1 MKYIVE
7 NVFIASQEISPGISF
22 MNSVI
27 GQCPICKSTL
37 HVTRLNCRNCD
48 TTIDG
53 HFTLG
58 RLYQLSPE
66 QLEFAEVFLRC
77 EGKINR
83 VEQEIGLS
91 YPAVRARL
99 NDVIRALGY
108 EVGEQAAPRAVP
120 EEVRRDVLNELQ
132 QGRLSAE
139 EALQLLRG
147 ENN

>member
-1 MKYIVE
+1 
-7 NVFIASQEISPGISF
+7 
-22 MNSVI
+22 MNPVI
-27 GQCPICKSTL
+27 GQCPICGNNL

-58 RLYQLSPE
+58 RLYQLTAE
-66 QLEFAEVFLRC
+66 QLDFVEVFLRC

-99 NDVIRALGY
+99 VDVIRALGY
-108 EVGEQAAPRAVP
+108 EVGESPTAQRVVP
-120 EEVRRDVLNELQ
+120 EETSRDILNELQ
-132 QGRLSAE
+132 NGNLTAE

-147 ENN
+147 EGE

>member
-1 MKYIVE
+1 
-7 NVFIASQEISPGISF
+7 
-22 MNSVI
+22 MNPVI
-27 GQCPICKSTL
+27 GQCPICGGNL

-66 QLEFAEVFLRC
+66 QLDFVEVFLKC

-99 NDVIRALGY
+99 TDVIRALGY
-108 EVGEQAAPRAVP
+108 EVGDSSASQRPIP
-120 EEVRRDVLNELQ
+120 DEVRRDILNELQ
-132 QGRLSAE
+132 RGKLSAE
-139 EALQLLRG
+139 EALQMLRG
-147 ENN
+147 EG

>member
-1 MKYIVE
+1 
-7 NVFIASQEISPGISF
+7 
-22 MNSVI
+22 MNPVI
-27 GQCPICKSTL
+27 GQCPICGSNL

-58 RLYQLSPE
+58 RLYQLSSE
-66 QLEFAEVFLRC
+66 QLDFVEIFLKC

-99 NDVIRALGY
+99 TDVIRTLGY
-108 EVGEQAAPRAVP
+108 EVGDNSSAQRSVP
-120 EEVRRDVLNELQ
+120 DEVRRDILNELQ
-132 QGRLSAE
+132 KGKLSAE
-139 EALQLLRG
+139 EALQMLRG
-147 ENN
+147 EG

>member
-1 MKYIVE
+1 
-7 NVFIASQEISPGISF
+7 
-22 MNSVI
+22 MNPVI
-27 GQCPICKSTL
+27 GQCPICRGTL
-37 HVTRLNCRNCD
+37 HVTQLHCRECD
-48 TTIDG
+48 TTVGG

-66 QLEFAEVFLRC
+66 QLDFVEIFLRC

-108 EVGEQAAPRAVP
+108 EVGEPPAASRGVP
-120 EEVRRDVLNELQ
+120 EEVRREVLAELRA
-132 QGRLSAE
+132 GKLSAD
-139 EALQLLRG
+139 EALQILRG
-147 ENN
+147 DSD

>member
-1 MKYIVE
+1 
-7 NVFIASQEISPGISF
+7 
-22 MNSVI
+22 MN
-27 GQCPICKSTL
+27 L

-58 RLYQLSPE
+58 RLYQLSSE
-66 QLEFAEVFLRC
+66 QLDFVEIFLRC

-108 EVGEQAAPRAVP
+108 EIGEVAAASNSIS
-120 EEVRRDVLNELQ
+120 EETRREVLNELQ
-132 QGRLSAE
+132 SGKLSAE

-147 ENN
+147 EAE

>member
-1 MKYIVE
+1 
-7 NVFIASQEISPGISF
+7 
-22 MNSVI
+22 MNPVI
-27 GQCPICKSTL
+27 GQCPICGSNL

-58 RLYQLSPE
+58 RLYQLSSE
-66 QLEFAEVFLRC
+66 QLDFVEVFLKC

-99 NDVIRALGY
+99 TDVIRTLGY
-108 EVGEQAAPRAVP
+108 DVGDNSSSQRPVP
-120 EEVRRDVLNELQ
+120 DEVRRDILNELQ
-132 QGRLSAE
+132 KGKLSAE
-139 EALQLLRG
+139 EALQMLRG
-147 ENN
+147 EG